1 MLHLITHIF
10 LDLRLNVDFTR
21 FSQAEEAHMTRYSA
35 TEAIVLPRMTAI
47 GAKTLGT
54 QLIAAAEPFKVGKK
68 LPKIVNK
75 ALTSFASK
83 HNALST
89 TLRDQVE
96 PSPQGTLDPVQCDRT
111 EDACWSGLNG
121 FLEAIAKLSWLP
133 IAEEAAEIRRL
144 VFDGG
149 LRFVQLPYMLQWSES
164 ETRLAR
170 IHENALRP
178 RIENLGGKIYLDELD
193 KAHTAYGKAL
203 GITAPLPATMGED
216 GPVVRAALEA
226 FGDALRKYVVKVMG
240 MVEDDEP
247 ETQEIAATLLAPIDA
262 WDEVSTAKA
271 PEPAPIAPTGP
282 GEG

>member
-1 MLHLITHIF
+1 
-10 LDLRLNVDFTR
+10 
-21 FSQAEEAHMTRYSA
+21 MTRYSA
-35 TEAIVLPRMTAI
+35 TETIVLPRMTAI

-54 QLIAAAEPFKVGKK
+54 QLIAAAEPFHHAGKK

-75 ALTSFASK
+75 ALTLFVSK
-83 HNALST
+83 HETLST
-89 TLRDQVE
+89 TLRDQVK
-96 PSPQGTLDPVQCDRT
+96 PDPQGTLDPVQCDRS

-121 FLEAIAKLSWLP
+121 FLEAITKLSWLP
-133 IAEEAAEIRRL
+133 IAAEATEIRRL

-149 LRFVQLPYMLQWSES
+149 LRFIQLPYLLQWSES

-170 IHENALRP
+170 MNDHGLRP
-178 RIENLGGKIYLDELD
+178 RIENLGGKVYLDELD
-193 KAHTAYGKAL
+193 KAHIAYGKAL
-203 GITAPLPATMGED
+203 GITAPLPAAMGEE

-247 ETQEIAATLLAPIDA
+247 ETQEMAAILLAPMDA
-262 WDEVSTAKA
+262 WDEISTAKA
-271 PEPAPIAPTGP
+271 PEPGPAAPAAPPGP